1 VVPLGRFH
9 TILGIG
15 FGDGLDYK
23 ARDMTSPTELLSGR
37 VPDQTKRLSK
47 KCAMIQG
54 QMAAHLPIIIIIIII
69 IMMSTIVSIW

>member
-9 TILGIG
+9 AILGIG

-54 QMAAHLPIIIIIIII
+54 QMAAHLPIIIIIIITVI
-69 IMMSTIVSIW
+69 STIVSIW

>member
-1 VVPLGRFH
+1 
-9 TILGIG
+9 
-15 FGDGLDYK
+15 
-23 ARDMTSPTELLSGR
+23 MTSPTELLSGR